1 MGLLGIHAS
10 IAGGVHNAFAEA
22 EQLKCEAMQIFTAN
36 QRQWDVKP
44 ITEEDV
50 IKFKSLH
57 KKSCVKRV
65 ISHASYLINLAA
77 FNPENLKKS
86 RSAFT
91 EELRRARLLGL
102 DGVVIHPGS
111 TTGCAKEQGIKTIA
125 ESIDICLSECGGF
138 TAKIL
143 LETTAG
149 SGNAVGAVFEEI
161 AAVIERV
168 KERSK
173 LGVCFDTAH
182 TFAAGYDLTRNYEG
196 IFRDFDGII
205 GLKRL
210 KAFHLNDSK
219 TGFASRRDRHEHI
232 GKGNIGKE
240 LFRKLVTDK
249 RFEETPMILETPAD
263 GGMDEKNIKFLRKLG
278 KLKK

>member
-10 IAGGVHNAFAEA
+10 IAGGVYNAFAEA
-22 EQLKCEAMQIFTAN
+22 EKLKCEAMQIFTAN

-44 ITEEDV
+44 ISDEDV
-50 IKFKSLH
+50 RKFRALH
-57 KKSCVKRV
+57 KKSCVKKI

-86 RSAFT
+86 RAAFS
-91 EELRRARLLGL
+91 EELRRAQALGL

-111 TTGCAKEQGIKTIA
+111 ATGYTKEEGIKTIA
-125 ESIDICLSECGGF
+125 ESIDMCLAECGGF
-138 TAKIL
+138 KSKIL

-149 SGNAVGAVFEEI
+149 SGNTVGATFEEL

-168 KERSK
+168 KERPK

-182 TFAAGYDLTRNYEG
+182 TFEAGYDMTRDYEKH
-196 IFRDFDGII
+196 FKTFDRII
-205 GLKRL
+205 GLNRL
-210 KAFHLNDSK
+210 RAFHINDSK
-219 TGFASRRDRHEHI
+219 TAFGSNADRHEHI

-240 LFRKLVTDK
+240 LFRKLMTDK
-249 RFEETPMILETPAD
+249 RFEKTPMILETPAD
-263 GGMDEKNIKFLRKLG
+263 DGMDEKNLKVLRG
-278 KLKK
+278 FRKK